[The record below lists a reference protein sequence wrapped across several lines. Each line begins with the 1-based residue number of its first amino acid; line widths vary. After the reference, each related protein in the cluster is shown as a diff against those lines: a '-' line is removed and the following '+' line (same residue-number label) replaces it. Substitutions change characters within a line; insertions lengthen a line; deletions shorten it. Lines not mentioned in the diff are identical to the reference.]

1 MQVLIIGAG
10 EVGFHT
16 ALRLSREGH
25 RVVVLDNDPEQLRK
39 VNERMDVNTL
49 LGPGSSP
56 SMLREAG
63 IHDADMVVAVTDSD
77 EVNLQACRFAKLLSR
92 SATRVARIR
101 SADYLDF
108 CEEHGSKAL
117 DIDTVINPEREVA
130 RQILQFISVPAA
142 SSVADFAEGRV
153 KLLGLKVP
161 ATSPMVGRKLMDL
174 RTPGGPDFL
183 VAAIERSGHVVIPR
197 GPDAI
202 HYDDLAYVVV
212 RKEQIDAVVR
222 GFGLAADP
230 VRNLVVVGGGAIG
243 RLVAEDA
250 IARGVKVRIIER
262 EEERCQRLVDSL
274 EGVLVLHGDGTD
286 LSLLEEENVG
296 GADVFCAVTDD
307 EEDNVLIALLGKKM
321 GAKRT
326 ISRVAHLGYVPLVST
341 LGLDLVVSPRFAAVG
356 AILRYL
362 RRGKV
367 LNVAALRDEGAE
379 VIEVEAQAT
388 SGVVGRPLAQVKLPA
403 GALVAALDRG
413 GVVDIPSGSTVVQPG
428 DRLVI
433 FLLRSVLAKVEKLLT
448 VSLEYF

>member
-25 RVVVLDNDPEQLRK
+25 RVVVLDRDPEQLRK

-49 LGPGSSP
+49 LGPGASP
-56 SMLREAG
+56 KMLQEAG
-63 IHDADMVVAVTDSD
+63 VAQADLVVAVTDSD
-77 EVNLQACRFAKLLSR
+77 EVNLTACRFAKLLAR
-92 SATRVARIR
+92 TATRVARVR
-101 SADYLDF
+101 SQDYLEF
-108 CEEHGSKAL
+108 LEREGSKAL
-117 DIDTVINPEREVA
+117 DLDTVINPEREVA
-130 RQILQFISVPAA
+130 NQILQFISVPAA

-153 KLLGLKVP
+153 KLLSLRVP
-161 ATSPMVGRKLMDL
+161 ATSPLVGRKLMEL
-174 RTPGGPDFL
+174 RTAGGPVFL
-183 VAAIERSGHVVIPR
+183 VAAIERGGRVVIPR
-197 GPDAI
+197 GADAI

-212 RKEQIDAVVR
+212 RKEEIEPVVR
-222 GFGLAADP
+222 AFGLHAEP
-230 VRNLVVVGGGAIG
+230 VRSLVVVGGGAIG
-243 RLVAEDA
+243 RLVAQEA
-250 IARGVKVRIIER
+250 VERGIKVRIIER
-262 EEERCQRLVDSL
+262 NEERCHQLVDRL
-274 EGVLVLHGDGTD
+274 RGVLVLHGDGTD
-286 LSLLEEENVG
+286 MSLLEEENIG
-296 GADVFCAVTDD
+296 AADVFAAVTDD

-388 SGVVGRPLAQVKLPA
+388 SALVGRPLAEVKLPA

-413 GVVDIPSGSTVVQPG
+413 GVVDIPSGATVVRPG

>member
-25 RVVVLDNDPEQLRK
+25 RVVVLDRDPEQLRK

-49 LGPGSSP
+49 LGPGASP
-56 SMLREAG
+56 KMLQEAG
-63 IHDADMVVAVTDSD
+63 VAQADLVVAVTDSD
-77 EVNLQACRFAKLLSR
+77 EVNLTACRFAKLLAR
-92 SATRVARIR
+92 TATRVARVR
-101 SADYLDF
+101 SQDYLEF
-108 CEEHGSKAL
+108 LEREGSKAL
-117 DIDTVINPEREVA
+117 DLDTVINPEREVA
-130 RQILQFISVPAA
+130 NQILQFISVPAA

-153 KLLGLKVP
+153 KLLSLRVP
-161 ATSPMVGRKLMDL
+161 ATSPMVGRKLMEL
-174 RTPGGPDFL
+174 RTAGGPVFL
-183 VAAIERSGHVVIPR
+183 VAAIERGGRVVIPR
-197 GPDAI
+197 GADAI

-212 RKEQIDAVVR
+212 RKEEIEPVVR
-222 GFGLAADP
+222 AFGLHAEP
-230 VRNLVVVGGGAIG
+230 VRSLVVVGGGAIG
-243 RLVAEDA
+243 RLVAQEA
-250 IARGVKVRIIER
+250 VERGIKVRVIER
-262 EEERCQRLVDSL
+262 NEERCHQLVDRL
-274 EGVLVLHGDGTD
+274 RGVLVLHGDGTD
-286 LSLLEEENVG
+286 MSLLEEENIG
-296 GADVFCAVTDD
+296 AADVFAAVTDD

-388 SGVVGRPLAQVKLPA
+388 SALVGRPLAEVKLPA

-413 GVVDIPSGSTVVQPG
+413 GVVDIPSGATVVRPG

>member
-25 RVVVLDNDPEQLRK
+25 RVVVLDRDPEQLRK

-49 LGPGSSP
+49 LGPGASP
-56 SMLREAG
+56 RMLVEAG
-63 IHDADMVVAVTDSD
+63 VAQSDLVVAVTDSD
-77 EVNLQACRFAKLLSR
+77 EVNLTACRFAKLLAR
-92 SATRVARIR
+92 SATRVARVR
-101 SADYLDF
+101 SQDYLEF
-108 CEEHGSKAL
+108 LEQEGSKVL
-117 DIDTVINPEREVA
+117 DVDTVINPEREVA
-130 RQILQFISVPAA
+130 NQILQFLSVPAA

-153 KLLGLKVP
+153 KLLSLRVP
-161 ATSPMVGRKLMDL
+161 ATSPLVGRKLMEL
-174 RTPGGPDFL
+174 RTAGGPDFL
-183 VAAIERSGHVVIPR
+183 VAAIERGGRVVIPR
-197 GPDAI
+197 GADAI

-212 RKEQIDAVVR
+212 RHEEIEPVVR
-222 GFGLAADP
+222 AFGLHAEP
-230 VRNLVVVGGGAIG
+230 VRSLVVVGGGAIG
-243 RLVAEDA
+243 RLVAQEA
-250 IARGVKVRIIER
+250 AARGIKVRIIER
-262 EEERCQRLVDSL
+262 NEERCHQLVDRL
-274 EGVLVLHGDGTD
+274 RGVLVLHGDGTD
-286 LSLLEEENVG
+286 MSLLEEENIG
-296 GADVFCAVTDD
+296 AADVFAAVTDD

-321 GAKRT
+321 GVKRT

-367 LNVAALRDEGAE
+367 LNVAALRDEGAG

-388 SGVVGRPLAQVKLPA
+388 SALVGRPLAEVKLPA

-413 GVVDIPSGSTVVQPG
+413 GVVDIPSGATVVRPG

-433 FLLRSVLAKVEKLLT
+433 FLLRSVLARVEKLLT
-448 VSLEYF
+448 VSLDYF

>member
-25 RVVVLDNDPEQLRK
+25 RVVVLDRDPEQLRK

-49 LGPGSSP
+49 LGPGASP
-56 SMLREAG
+56 RMLVEAG
-63 IHDADMVVAVTDSD
+63 VAQSDLVVAVTDSD
-77 EVNLQACRFAKLLSR
+77 EVNLTACRFAKLLAR
-92 SATRVARIR
+92 SATRVARVR
-101 SADYLDF
+101 SQDYLEF
-108 CEEHGSKAL
+108 LEQEGSKVL
-117 DIDTVINPEREVA
+117 DVDTVINPEREVA
-130 RQILQFISVPAA
+130 NQILQFLSVPAA

-153 KLLGLKVP
+153 KLLSLRVP
-161 ATSPMVGRKLMDL
+161 ATSPLVGRKLMEL
-174 RTPGGPDFL
+174 RTAGGPDFL
-183 VAAIERSGHVVIPR
+183 VAAIERGGRVVIPR

-212 RKEQIDAVVR
+212 RHPDIEPVVR
-222 GFGLAADP
+222 AFGLHAEP
-230 VRNLVVVGGGAIG
+230 VRSLVVVGGGAIG
-243 RLVAEDA
+243 RLVAQEA
-250 IARGVKVRIIER
+250 VARGIKVRIIER
-262 EEERCQRLVDSL
+262 NEERCHQLVDRL
-274 EGVLVLHGDGTD
+274 RGVLVLHGDGTD
-286 LSLLEEENVG
+286 LSLLEEENIG
-296 GADVFCAVTDD
+296 AADVFAAVTDD
-307 EEDNVLIALLGKKM
+307 EENNVLIALLGKKM
-321 GAKRT
+321 GVKRT

-388 SGVVGRPLAQVKLPA
+388 SALVGRPLAEVKLPA

-413 GVVDIPSGSTVVQPG
+413 GVVDIPSGATVVRPG

-433 FLLRSVLAKVEKLLT
+433 FLLRSVLARVEKLLT
-448 VSLEYF
+448 VSLDYF

>member
-1 MQVLIIGAG
+1 MQVLVIGAG

-16 ALRLSREGH
+16 AWRLSREGH
-25 RVVVLDNDPEQLRK
+25 RVVVLDKDPEQLRK

-49 LGPGSSP
+49 LGAGSSP

-63 IHDADMVVAVTDSD
+63 IDQADMVVAVTDSD

-101 SADYLDF
+101 SADYLNF

-130 RQILQFISVPAA
+130 RQISQFLSVPTA

-161 ATSPMVGRKLMDL
+161 ATSPLVGRKLMEL
-174 RTPGGPDFL
+174 RAPGGPEFL
-183 VAAIERSGHVVIPR
+183 VAAIERGGHVVIPR
-197 GPDAI
+197 GADAI

-212 RKEQIDAVVR
+212 RHEQIEAVVR
-222 GFGLAADP
+222 TFGLAAER
-230 VRNLVVVGGGAIG
+230 VRNLIVVGGGAIG
-243 RLVAEDA
+243 RLVAEEA

-262 EEERCQRLVDSL
+262 DEERCQELVDRL

-321 GAKRT
+321 GARRT

-367 LNVAALRDEGAE
+367 LSVAALRDEGAE

-388 SGVVGRPLAQVKLPA
+388 SGVVGRPLSQVKLPA

-413 GVVDIPSGSTVVQPG
+413 GVVDIPSGATVVQPG

-433 FLLRSVLAKVEKLLT
+433 FLLRPVLAKVEQLLT